1 MRGQGHQI
9 FVDELARFAAA
20 EADPRVTAI
29 AQRAAAPLRVVVRG
43 RRGVGIGRAHV

>member
-20 EADPRVTAI
+20 EADPR
-29 AQRAAAPLRVVVRG
+29 
-43 RRGVGIGRAHV
+43 